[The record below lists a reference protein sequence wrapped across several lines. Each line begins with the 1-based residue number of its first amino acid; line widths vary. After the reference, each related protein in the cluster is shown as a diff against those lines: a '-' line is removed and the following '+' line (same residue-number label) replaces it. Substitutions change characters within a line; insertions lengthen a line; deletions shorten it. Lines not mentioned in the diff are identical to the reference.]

1 MRRHAGR
8 ALLMIV
14 QWLAITV
21 AYASV
26 VAHSATALQAFV
38 RPHLDS
44 GFIFLGA
51 FLLAGLLG
59 LTIRPAWALALATG
73 GLCLGGAL
81 GLGGLL
87 YAPVWRG
94 DALATVALKDYV
106 TQQGLLVLL
115 WSFIPAGIGAL
126 AGALLAPALRAR
138 EPVVDPFGEH
148 ERPPWWERS
157 GS

>member
-1 MRRHAGR
+1 MGQ
-8 ALLMIV
+8 ALLMTL
-14 QWLAITV
+14 QWLAITL
-21 AYASV
+21 AYASL
-26 VAHSATALQAFV
+26 VAHSASALQAFV

-59 LTIRPAWALALATG
+59 LTVRPAWALALATFAM
-73 GLCLGGAL
+73 CLGGAI

-106 TQQGLLVLL
+106 TQQGLLIML
-115 WSFIPAGIGAL
+115 WSLIPASIGAL
-126 AGALLAPALRAR
+126 GGALLAPALRPR
-138 EPVVDPFGEH
+138 EPAVDPFGEH
-148 ERPPWWERS
+148 ERPPWWERETR
-157 GS
+157 